1 MSFAAV
7 YLSLSA
13 QSPHAFSEP
22 LDHVGALYLAMA
34 TITTIG
40 FGDIAARSDA
50 ARVAVM
56 LQMVADIAV
65 LAVGTRVAV
74 VTVRATLRSVVETAH
89 PGRADGIGLPWARSA
104 SSASGTAPRAEGNG
118 DERQHRILEGF
129 LLLPIFV
136 PGWRSCGSGR

>member
-1 MSFAAV
+1 VLVRTLGGVVALVLVVTWQLHAVRRSDVPQLRAVEGFALTIPLTVVCFAAV

-74 VTVRATLRSVVETAH
+74 VTVRATL
-89 PGRADGIGLPWARSA
+89 
-104 SSASGTAPRAEGNG
+104 AERG
-118 DERQHRILEGF
+118 
-129 LLLPIFV
+129 
-136 PGWRSCGSGR
+136 